1 MRQLIYTSAPKLLD
15 AGKTGFGTLARSK
28 ALSELLV
35 SYLERISSF
44 DRQAGVAAV
53 YYYTT
58 YRTGSASYHIFS
70 RVGECGT
77 DYTGRTNH
85 LAHHF
90 VIEQDSA
97 EAATLQQKFSPAG
110 LMLALLPKWRT
121 TYTHDAGY
129 VADEVAP
136 LTPQVKS
143 HVWQQLTNRPDTAR
157 WLACAPYNEGCCLSL
172 DVTAQ
177 EKQLLQLFDEALGA
191 LPHRGWGVAFSTARV
206 SNLSLNNAPFMCIDA
221 RQKAA
226 GITPPRGYPVLELNS
241 SLFQPPE
248 PTPLSPKPVYTPA
261 LQVPHIEPVADTSAL
276 PPQMAPILPLYE
288 PPLPVENPKVINP
301 LNEVNHIPP
310 VQSTR
315 YVSMIGIG
323 IILGVFLS
331 YMFGKSF
338 SDEKTPP
345 PGPLVQQPKSGNAG
359 QPGAKINDTEII
371 SGEPAADEGQEID
384 TRTTEDNL
392 PSENPDASKDVTA
405 SDNEPQ
411 SSESAPTAPSTTQ
424 APSEDSKPTDVYTEI
439 DPQNIEKTLV
449 LDGCEIIV
457 VWKEATPLII
467 VKKTIKLKE
476 HLGKLFEEK
485 HFDVYLDDNPERLNK
500 GKEMNEECT
509 FQKEVSLPENGQIK
523 EILDNEKRLEELEK
537 LKEKAETDFIK
548 NKEELRKSIPA
559 SNPPSEKNN
568 ASGNTKANGAT
579 NDIIKKYNDLIT
591 KTKNFLASEEA
602 KEKAQRDYNAIK
614 GKINKSS
621 KDTEKEATEEYKK
634 KYGSTA
640 RLILKPSVKGVRLEL
655 KHEYKLGNECK

>member
-97 EAATLQQKFSPAG
+97 EAAALQQKFSPAG

-129 VADEVAP
+129 VADEDAP
-136 LTPQVKS
+136 LTPQMKS
-143 HVWQQLTNRPDTAR
+143 RVWQQLTNRPDTAR

-206 SNLSLNNAPFMCIDA
+206 SNLSLSNAPFMCIDA

-226 GITPPRGYPVLELNS
+226 GITPPRGYPVLELNATLS
-241 SLFQPPE
+241 QPPE
-248 PTPLSPKPVYTPA
+248 PAPLSPKPVYTPA
-261 LQVPHIEPVADTSAL
+261 PKVPHIEPAADTSAL
-276 PPQMAPILPLYE
+276 PPPMAPILPLYE
-288 PPLPVENPKVINP
+288 PPLPVESPKVIHA
-301 LNEVNHIPP
+301 LNEENHLPS
-310 VQSTR
+310 VQPTR
-315 YVSMIGIG
+315 HVTMIGIG
-323 IILGVFLS
+323 IILGAFLS
-331 YMFGKSF
+331 HMFGETF
-338 SDEKTPP
+338 SGEKTPP
-345 PGPLVQQPKSGNAG
+345 PGPLGQQTETGNAG
-359 QPGAKINDTEII
+359 QPEVKNNGNQPKVDKSEM
-371 SGEPAADEGQEID
+371 P
-384 TRTTEDNL
+384 TTVDSS
-392 PSENPDASKDVTA
+392 PSEKPDASEKSIEIATATDNKQQSSDSLTSA
-405 SDNEPQ
+405 SD
-411 SSESAPTAPSTTQ
+411 TTQ
-424 APSEDSKPTDVYTEI
+424 ASSEDSESTDVYTEI
-439 DPQNIEKTLV
+439 DPQNIEKPLV
-449 LDGCEIIV
+449 LEGCEIIV
-457 VWKEATPLII
+457 EWKEATPTII

-476 HLGKLFEEK
+476 HLGKLLEK
-485 HFDVYLDDNPERLNK
+485 ELYDVYLDVDTKKINID
-500 GKEMNEECT
+500 EEIS
-509 FQKEVSLPENGQIK
+509 FEQEFLLPENGQIK
-523 EILDNEKRLEELEK
+523 EILDNEKRLDKLEK
-537 LKEKAETDFIK
+537 KKKEAEEYHNK
-548 NKEELRKSIPA
+548 NEEELRKSIAA

-568 ASGNTKANGAT
+568 AAGNTKANA
-579 NDIIKKYNDLIT
+579 
-591 KTKNFLASEEA
+591 
-602 KEKAQRDYNAIK
+602 
-614 GKINKSS
+614 
-621 KDTEKEATEEYKK
+621 TEKELNDLTTKVKNYFASKDEKVKAQNAYDEAKSKIDKPSKDAKKEAEEEYMQ

-655 KHEYKLGNECK
+655 KYEYRLDNERK